1 MAQPVHFKA
10 VVDRVEQHDADVASF
25 RLISEKRLPRFT
37 PGQFI
42 HLTLDEYDPSGFWPE
57 SRVFSVA
64 NAVADRRTLE
74 LTISRQGR
82 YTRRILDEVHAGGTV
97 WGKGPY
103 GEFSIDGR
111 NGSERAVLIA
121 GGTGITP
128 FCAFMDDALHERVL
142 PLKEVT
148 LYYGARTPELLIY
161 QALARRCAAEL
172 PGFRMEL
179 MAERGGGGDV
189 RTGRLNVEQIVRET
203 GGAQG
208 MLYFLSGPMAMIK
221 SFQRTL
227 IEEFRAEPSQ
237 VVIDAWE

>member
-82 YTRRILDEVHAGGTV
+82 YTRRILDEVRAGGTV

-103 GEFSIDGR
+103 GEFSIEGR
-111 NGSERAVLIA
+111 EGCERAVLIA

-128 FCAFMDDALHERVL
+128 FCAFMDEALHARAL
-142 PLKEVT
+142 PLRDVA

-172 PGFRMEL
+172 SGFRLEL
-179 MAERGGGGDV
+179 WAESGAAGDV
-189 RTGRLNVEQIVRET
+189 RSGRLSVDQIVRET
-203 GGAQG
+203 GGTRGAV
-208 MLYFLSGPMAMIK
+208 YYLSGPMTMIR
-221 SFQRTL
+221 SFQRSL
-227 IEEFRAEPSQ
+227 IQEFGADPAQ